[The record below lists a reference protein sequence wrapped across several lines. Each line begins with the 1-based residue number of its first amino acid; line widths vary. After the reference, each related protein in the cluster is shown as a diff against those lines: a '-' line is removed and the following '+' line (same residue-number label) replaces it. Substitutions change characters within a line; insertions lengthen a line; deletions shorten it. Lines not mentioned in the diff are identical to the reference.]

1 MSDYRYYVQA
11 NVPGEEPCVYT
22 HPDPND
28 SQIQVPVY
36 TNFSDMAIE
45 FAKELSR
52 DFPGVKYSVLRYKD
66 GLPDVV
72 IMEYLDGD
80 NLIAHGAF
88 E

>member
-11 NVPGEEPCVYT
+11 SVPGEEPCFFT

-36 TNFSDMAIE
+36 TNYSDMAIE
-45 FAKELSR
+45 FVKELSF
-52 DFPGVKYSVLRYKD
+52 DFPLVKYSVLRYKD
-66 GLPDVV
+66 GLLDAV
-72 IMEYLDGD
+72 IMEYCAGE
-80 NLIAHGAF
+80 NLIPHGAV